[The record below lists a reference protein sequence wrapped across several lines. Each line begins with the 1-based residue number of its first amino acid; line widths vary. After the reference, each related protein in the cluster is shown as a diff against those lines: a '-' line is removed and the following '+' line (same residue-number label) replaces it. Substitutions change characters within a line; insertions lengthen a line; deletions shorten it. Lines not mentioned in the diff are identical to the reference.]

1 LVPYFDYIV
10 HAVALSLIGILKV
23 FPKPTFDFGL
33 PLSLGEG
40 YHFMDVLKELMVID
54 SVIFNNGI
62 DGSGLGGKNPLA
74 VP

>member
-33 PLSLGEG
+33 QLSLREG
-40 YHFMDVLKELMVID
+40 YHFMDVLKELMVIYAMVLHD
-54 SVIFNNGI
+54 GI